1 MNINVKFKKVPVPES
16 YVDGHLLPLW
26 TVDRSENELSSAKA
40 NRKVVKSGRL
50 FPRDDFGP
58 FTFDFHGCLLSEIV
72 HI

>member
-16 YVDGHLLPLW
+16 YVDGHVL
-26 TVDRSENELSSAKA
+26 DRSENELSSAKA

-58 FTFDFHGCLLSEIV
+58 FTFDFHGRLFSEIV
-72 HI
+72 YI